1 MSDSEHQLELV
12 GAFEELEQLVRHL
25 GEELTTYRKR
35 ALTAEAALKELED
48 SAAGG
53 PASSADVRRLEQ
65 ENAALRARLE
75 STTTRA
81 REMLDRVRFLRQQ
94 HVRGVER

>member
-25 GEELTTYRKR
+25 GDELASFRKR
-35 ALTAEAALKELED
+35 ALIAEGRLKDLEGD
-48 SAAGG
+48 SNGG
-53 PASSADVRRLEQ
+53 PASSEDVRRLER
-65 ENAALRARLE
+65 ENATLKARLD
-75 STTTRA
+75 TTTARA
-81 REMLDRVRFLRQQ
+81 REMLERVRFLRQQ

>member
-25 GEELTTYRKR
+25 GEELDAYRKR
-35 ALTAEAALKELED
+35 ALAAEASLKEINEA
-48 SAAGG
+48 AAGG
-53 PASSADVRRLEQ
+53 PASSADVRRLEK
-65 ENAALRARLE
+65 ENAALRARLD

-94 HVRGVER
+94 HVRGIER